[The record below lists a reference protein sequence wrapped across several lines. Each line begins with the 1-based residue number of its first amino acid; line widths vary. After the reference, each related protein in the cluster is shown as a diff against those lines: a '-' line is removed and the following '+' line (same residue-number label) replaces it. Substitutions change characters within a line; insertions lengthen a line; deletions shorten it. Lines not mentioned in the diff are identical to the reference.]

1 MVMNP
6 RVNVAKGV
14 LAHPTVKVSI
24 ASHNDSIVPAFREQ
38 LPKSIEALLGS
49 IRFPDCIIASAQKAN
64 LHSGE
69 SLHVFQNYQVS
80 ELGLVHAVSIATV
93 ITTSDVSIVVAMKRE
108 EKYPGSRSDKSDP
121 LREHKSISWLWISRQ
136 NPSRFECRIRSTCAQ
151 MC

>member
-69 SLHVFQNYQVS
+69 SLHVFQNNQVN
-80 ELGLVHAVSIATV
+80 ELGLVIADVVRRHCTHSRKMSQEVHVNAV
-93 ITTSDVSIVVAMKRE
+93 K
-108 EKYPGSRSDKSDP
+108 
-121 LREHKSISWLWISRQ
+121 
-136 NPSRFECRIRSTCAQ
+136 
-151 MC
+151 